1 MMPPEPASSLA
12 IVMPVLNE
20 AAGIEAALRAL
31 APLRA
36 RGARVVV
43 ADGGSADDTLAR
55 ARRFGGVEVIQAPRG
70 RAAQMNAGA
79 LAATGDGVLLFLHAD
94 TTLPPDADRLIAQAL
109 AGGQQVWGRFDVRIA
124 GHPRMLRVVAA
135 CMNVRSRWSG
145 IATGDQALFMT
156 RAAFDAVGGFPEQP
170 LMEDIE
176 MSKRLRTLSRPACLR
191 ERVIT
196 SGRRWESR
204 GVWPPSCSCGACA
217 GPTGAVPR
225 RRCWR
230 GATNDE
236 ARRASP
242 ERAARRGLRQ
252 GTVAWTGQD
261 AADPCAGCRGR
272 RPAGA
277 AHAGPCA
284 GAGDGC
290 ASRRRGAVHEPR
302 PGRCGLA
309 RCRMAGGF
317 AVPDQG
323 EGDLGARMARAVHR
337 VTTGP
342 HGHPVLLMGT
352 DCPALTAG
360 IIGEAAAQLARH
372 DAVLVPV
379 ADGGYVLLGLRAD
392 CPDIFRDMAWSTAV
406 VAAETRRRLA
416 ALGLNLWLGPTL
428 NDIDEPADRVHLPS
442 EWKF

>member
-55 ARRFGGVEVIQAPRG
+55 ARRFDGVEVIQAPRG

-79 LAATGDGVLLFLHAD
+79 LAAIGDGVLLFLHAD

-109 AGGQQVWGRFDVRIA
+109 AGSQQVWGRFNVRIA

-204 GVWPPSCSCGACA
+204 GVWHTIVLMWRLRWAY
-217 GPTGAVPR
+217 
-225 RRCWR
+225 WR
-230 GATNDE
+230 GASPQVL
-236 ARRASP
+236 ARRY
-242 ERAARRGLRQ
+242 E
-252 GTVAWTGQD
+252 
-261 AADPCAGCRGR
+261 
-272 RPAGA
+272 
-277 AHAGPCA
+277 
-284 GAGDGC
+284 
-290 ASRRRGAVHEPR
+290 
-302 PGRCGLA
+302 
-309 RCRMAGGF
+309 
-317 AVPDQG
+317 
-323 EGDLGARMARAVHR
+323 
-337 VTTGP
+337 
-342 HGHPVLLMGT
+342 
-352 DCPALTAG
+352 
-360 IIGEAAAQLARH
+360 
-372 DAVLVPV
+372 
-379 ADGGYVLLGLRAD
+379 
-392 CPDIFRDMAWSTAV
+392 
-406 VAAETRRRLA
+406 
-416 ALGLNLWLGPTL
+416 
-428 NDIDEPADRVHLPS
+428 
-442 EWKF
+442 